1 MGAPT
6 RNGLVIPPY
15 ELGYTVPTDAQI
27 NQRGVVTNHH
37 GYYPRRLY
45 ICSQIDRI
53 FRNLTPNVYPMLG
66 TEHNIGRDN
75 YHSRF
80 EPPKKPKDT
89 LMIDVIEEHLAT
101 HGTIECVRENKTNE
115 VYEIPLESWE
125 MVKGLYRRV
134 A

>member
-1 MGAPT
+1 M
-6 RNGLVIPPY
+6 PY
-15 ELGYTVPTDAQI
+15 ELGRTVPTQEQI
-27 NQRGVVTNHH
+27 ASRGVVTNHH
-37 GYYPRRLY
+37 LY
-45 ICSQIDRI
+45 FCKRDYMSIRWRQI
-53 FRNLTPNVYPMLG
+53 FRALP
-66 TEHNIGRDN
+66 EHVVPLLKEE
-75 YHSRF
+75 HSELHNEF
-80 EPPKKPKDT
+80 DPPKMPKDT